1 MIKRAIVWF
10 TTDLRLHDNETLIKA
25 IQENDEVIP
34 VYCFDDAFFSK
45 TAFGQQRMGTFR
57 ATFLLEALSDLKA
70 QLKTLGSD
78 LVILKGETTSAICEL
93 AKEFEV
99 EKIYTKSHVSSEEI
113 SQIKELRKRF
123 SLQGGSVKS
132 FQTHGLYD
140 KNDFPFSLK
149 ELPDTFTVFRK
160 KIERITPIRSILKS
174 PSTVA
179 SPLLPST
186 TLPSLNELHLDS
198 KTNDKR
204 GVLAFK
210 GGEKAGLARL
220 SYYFEESRCI
230 SQYKET
236 RNGMVGGDYSSKFS
250 AWLALGCL
258 SARQIYQA
266 LKTYEQTIEANEST
280 YWLYFELLWRDYFYF
295 VMEKYNPAFFLKGGI
310 KKTVPNAIR
319 HHANLFEQWKNGQ
332 TGNDFI
338 DANMLELKQTGF
350 MSNRGRQNVAS
361 YLCNDLHLDWR
372 YGAAYFEEQ
381 LIDYDVHSN
390 WGNWAYLAGVG
401 NDPRENRY
409 FNIEK
414 QAKTYD
420 THQEFRKLWLKKS

>member
-1 MIKRAIVWF
+1 MKRAIVWF
-10 TTDLRLHDNETLIKA
+10 TTDLRLHDNETLTKA
-25 IQENDEVIP
+25 IQENDEIIP
-34 VYCFDDAFFSK
+34 IYCFDDAFFNE
-45 TAFGQQRMGTFR
+45 TAFGQKRMGTFR
-57 ATFLLEALSDLKA
+57 ANFLLESLSNLKA
-70 QLKTLGSD
+70 QLQIIGSD
-78 LVILKGETTSAICEL
+78 LLILKGETSSLLCDL
-93 AKEFEV
+93 AKQFGV
-99 EKIYTKSHVSSEEI
+99 TTIYTKQHVSSEEI
-113 SQIKELRKRF
+113 TQLKVLRNRF
-123 SLQGGSVKS
+123 ALQGGSLKT
-132 FQTHGLYD
+132 FYTHGLYD
-140 KNDFPFSLK
+140 KRDLPFSLR

-160 KIERITPIRSILKS
+160 KIEQITPIRPALAK
-174 PSTVA
+174 PSTLV
-179 SPLLPST
+179 SPLLPT
-186 TLPSLNELHLDS
+186 THLPSLQELHLNEEPKDA
-198 KTNDKR
+198 R
-204 GVLAFK
+204 AVLAFR

-220 SYYFEESRCI
+220 KYYFEESRCI

-236 RNGMVGGDYSSKFS
+236 RNGMVGSDYSSKFS

-266 LKTYEQTIEANEST
+266 LKTYEKTIEANEST

-310 KKTVPNAIR
+310 KNNIPKKNIHNKA
-319 HHANLFEQWKNGQ
+319 LFEKWKNGK

-381 LIDYDVHSN
+381 LLDYDVHSN

-409 FNIEK
+409 FSIEK

-420 THQEFRKLWLKKS
+420 TNQEFRKLWLTK

>member
-160 KIERITPIRSILKS
+160 KI
-174 PSTVA
+174 
-179 SPLLPST
+179 
-186 TLPSLNELHLDS
+186 
-198 KTNDKR
+198 
-204 GVLAFK
+204 
-210 GGEKAGLARL
+210 
-220 SYYFEESRCI
+220 
-230 SQYKET
+230 
-236 RNGMVGGDYSSKFS
+236 
-250 AWLALGCL
+250 
-258 SARQIYQA
+258 
-266 LKTYEQTIEANEST
+266 
-280 YWLYFELLWRDYFYF
+280 
-295 VMEKYNPAFFLKGGI
+295 
-310 KKTVPNAIR
+310 
-319 HHANLFEQWKNGQ
+319 
-332 TGNDFI
+332 
-338 DANMLELKQTGF
+338 
-350 MSNRGRQNVAS
+350 
-361 YLCNDLHLDWR
+361 
-372 YGAAYFEEQ
+372 
-381 LIDYDVHSN
+381 
-390 WGNWAYLAGVG
+390 
-401 NDPRENRY
+401 
-409 FNIEK
+409 
-414 QAKTYD
+414 
-420 THQEFRKLWLKKS
+420 